1 MLTNGQNY
9 DIISQNYDGEST
21 IGEIFERADDGGNS
35 VRKHIRK
42 TLRSL
47 RKKAVLVIRTARSS
61 RQDANEVDRKVNLG
75 GIAEVVFRPMYMG
88 TGGVFSFP
96 ARSYQNQLWV
106 SILRK

>member
-35 VRKHIRK
+35 VRKLIRK

-47 RKKAVLVIRTARSS
+47 RKKAVLVIRTARS
-61 RQDANEVDRKVNLG
+61 
-75 GIAEVVFRPMYMG
+75 
-88 TGGVFSFP
+88 
-96 ARSYQNQLWV
+96 
-106 SILRK
+106 LRKDGNEEVSFLEAIWVVTRKQMTFVPYFMGRKSFFIEIIF